1 MPQMFE
7 ASAAAVI
14 IYLVFDMPWGLCFAC
29 GFMMG
34 AVSPAVVVPSCIRLR
49 NMGYGVTKGVSGII
63 IAAASLDD
71 ILAISMFGI
80 FLGVG
85 MSGTD
90 SHGIFPGDAL
100 TNAILMG
107 PFEIVGGVLLGIIIG
122 VFLRLD
128 FF

>member
-1 MPQMFE
+1 MFE
-7 ASAAAVI
+7 ASAAAVMI
-14 IYLVFDMPWGLCFAC
+14 WLVFQMPWGLCFAC

-85 MSGTD
+85 MSGAD

-100 TNAILMG
+100 LNAILMG

-122 VFLRLD
+122 MFLRIDCFTNL
-128 FF
+128 